1 MGENSQENKVLFN
14 QNFINAFIYYYKN
27 VKSILLNYTKII
39 YALLFMKCFIIYPRI
54 LLPKNPTYTMDRLN
68 VTS

>member
-1 MGENSQENKVLFN
+1 MH
-14 QNFINAFIYYYKN
+14 FIYYYKN

-39 YALLFMKCFIIYPRI
+39 YALLVMKCFIIYPRI